1 MKKIRSNTIILF
13 LILALACSSLYSQSK
28 DGQLDDDKS
37 NRVFSGLEYSV
48 FSIILIVIS
57 NKLTTYIIY
66 IVLHQILTAIFLER
80 NYKPSSQ
87 NAFESIENIK
97 K

>member
-1 MKKIRSNTIILF
+1 MKRIHSNTIILF

-28 DGQLDDDKS
+28 DGQLDNNKS
-37 NRVFSGLEYSV
+37 SRVFSGLEYSV
-48 FSIILIVIS
+48 FSITLIVL
-57 NKLTTYIIY
+57 N
-66 IVLHQILTAIFLER
+66 QILTAIFLER
-80 NYKPSSQ
+80 NYKPSPQ

>member
-28 DGQLDDDKS
+28 YGQLDDDKS
-37 NRVFSGLEYSV
+37 SRVFSGLEYSV
-48 FSIILIVIS
+48 FSIILIAINQNLATS
-57 NKLTTYIIY
+57 IIL
-66 IVLHQILTAIFLER
+66 IVLNQILIAIFLER